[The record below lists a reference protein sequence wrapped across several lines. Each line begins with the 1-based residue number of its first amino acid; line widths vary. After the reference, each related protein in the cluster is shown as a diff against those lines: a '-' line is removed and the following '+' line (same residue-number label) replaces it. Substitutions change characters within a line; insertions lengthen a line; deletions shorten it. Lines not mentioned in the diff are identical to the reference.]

1 MSSRVSVRLDDETEK
16 QIEELIERFQKGSIS
31 KITVSDVI
39 RKAVETLHEVS
50 TVGK

>member
-1 MSSRVSVRLDDETEK
+1 MASRVSVRLDDETEK

-39 RKAVETLHEVS
+39 RKAVETLHEESAV
-50 TVGK
+50 K